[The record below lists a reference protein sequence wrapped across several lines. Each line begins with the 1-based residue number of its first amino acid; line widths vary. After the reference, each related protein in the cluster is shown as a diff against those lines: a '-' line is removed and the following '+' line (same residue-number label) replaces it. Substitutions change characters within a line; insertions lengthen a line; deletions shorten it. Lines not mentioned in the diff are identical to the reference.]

1 MNPWGGGDAASA
13 APATSFAAWSDALD
27 ALERELQWGERLD
40 VNDASTWQAPVGL
53 GALPVELLARA
64 RMIAA
69 AQQQAIDRLELK
81 RRETSRHLAAVR
93 TLDPGTA
100 GGRAVYLDVAG

>member
-1 MNPWGGGDAASA
+1 
-13 APATSFAAWSDALD
+13 
-27 ALERELQWGERLD
+27 
-40 VNDASTWQAPVGL
+40 
-53 GALPVELLARA
+53 VELLARA

-69 AQQQAIDRLELK
+69 AQQQAIDRLELR

-100 GGRAVYLDVAG
+100 GARAVYLDVAG